1 VHALDSRGSLRNVE
15 WGFIWIMLVL
25 KIPLIALLWLVWWA
39 IKNVDEPEV
48 DGGGGDGGTKVPPRP
63 HPRRR
68 PRWPHTRGPHGSPVL
83 PPPARVRTTVARGRD
98 SERT

>member
-1 VHALDSRGSLRNVE
+1 VQRLDGGGSLRVVE

-39 IKNVDEPEV
+39 IKNVDEP
-48 DGGGGDGGTKVPPRP
+48 DLGIGDDGGTKVPPRP

-68 PRWPHTRGPHGSPVL
+68 PRWPRRRGPHGSPVL
-83 PPPARVRTTVARGRD
+83 APPARVRTTVAKARD
-98 SERT
+98 PEHS